1 MADVFEGRWSGV
13 LDDDFVVFLIGMRIN
28 KPWKVHKWLPV
39 AKSMRP
45 MQVELMQNTDLGC
58 MHIENWFG
66 RTTMS
71 VQYWTDA
78 ESLNRYAT
86 GEIHLPAWRAF
97 NKAIRNSGDVG
108 IWHETFQVKAGQYET
123 IYGNMPRFG
132 LASAGKHMPTSEVG
146 QSARRRLGA
155 DADEPSVT
163 PY

>member
-1 MADVFEGRWSGV
+1 MAEVFEGRWSGV
-13 LDDDFVVFLIGMRIN
+13 VEDDFVVFLIGMRVN
-28 KPWKVHKWLPV
+28 KPWKVNKWLPV
-39 AKSMRP
+39 ARSMGP
-45 MQVELMQNTDLGC
+45 MQRELMQNPQLGC

-71 VQYWTDA
+71 VQYWTDT

-86 GEIHLPAWRAF
+86 GEIHLPAWKAF

-108 IWHETFQVKAGQYET
+108 IWHETFKVHAGEYET

-132 LASAGKHMPTSEVG
+132 LAGAGEHMRTSEVG
-146 QSARRRLGA
+146 QSARRRLG
-155 DADEPSVT
+155 DEQAEPAVN